1 MHGEGKINVVYS
13 TKQLPTVCLEKIK
26 YKSEAHNGKSH
37 QVSFSHSPGMYES
50 EKELLG
56 LLPVNE

>member
-1 MHGEGKINVVYS
+1 MWYTPHK
-13 TKQLPTVCLEKIK
+13 TTPRVCLEKIK
-26 YKSEAHNGKSH
+26 YKSEVHNGKSH

>member
-1 MHGEGKINVVYS
+1 VKENKCGILS
-13 TKQLPTVCLEKIK
+13 TENTSPWLCLEKITDA
-26 YKSEAHNGKSH
+26 SEVHNGKSQ

-56 LLPVNE
+56 LLPVHE